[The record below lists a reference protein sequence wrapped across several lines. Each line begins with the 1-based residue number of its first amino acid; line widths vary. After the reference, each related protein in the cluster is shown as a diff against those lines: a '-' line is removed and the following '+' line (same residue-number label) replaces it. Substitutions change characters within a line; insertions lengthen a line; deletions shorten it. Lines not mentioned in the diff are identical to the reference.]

1 MKIGITCYRLVK
13 WTEYEDQY
21 QDAVEWLAQT
31 EGTVQTFNRL
41 QNTLAEK
48 RDILEQFQNHLQAVF
63 DWQKDLDRLNM
74 RAQQLLETCA
84 DSRVSNAVTS
94 ITTKY
99 NALLSLAKEIM
110 RRLEV
115 HFQEHQQHSALFQEC
130 QEWIERTKEKV
141 VESSG
146 SGGSD
151 NLSELKGRLH
161 QIKCIRQSLEQGH
174 HKLRYIQELKERV
187 ILNTE
192 QSGAQQIQDNT
203 DVIRADFD
211 KLSRDVQEARESLS
225 ARISILEDI
234 DKAHQ
239 MFVDWLQE
247 IMDKVPSPVN
257 AQGAEGLTDLSDK
270 KSALE
275 KYKVLLHDALSHA
288 DVLQRLQD
296 KLAAQPDLPREE
308 YDSSIERYEQ
318 LKATIQKTISTME
331 ELVQQHEEYRQGY
344 VDAADWI
351 RRTRLDIQQYG
362 DFNGERDAVEEK
374 LRKCCE
380 LRQTYPAGEQLVDKA
395 VKLSDVVITGSSTEG
410 QEAIKQEL
418 VQLRNEWESLVSSS
432 DETLKSLSDC
442 CSAWSDFQDVFQR
455 MKKWL
460 TEFQAKWLEESTHD
474 TTEEAVESR
483 LVRCRELLKEGESQK
498 SWLED
503 LNDRCEIL
511 MELSTCSRVREETVQ
526 LQAGFTTVM
535 GNVQSLLS
543 RLEKTRTDH
552 TDFVTSKA
560 EFANW
565 LERAQGTVQDC
576 SGQCGSEASTKE
588 KYELVRS
595 IASRLTEGQHLMNGM
610 MDSFTK
616 ALSASRPQSNP
627 DEQQKGFRA
636 EISTLRANWDQLN
649 IDVNSTLSH
658 LKGVINRWEEFR
670 DACIRM
676 DQWLVTNE
684 QVLSDYPQSK
694 GEVGEMKT
702 LMERLKSQ
710 QMEFERKKA
719 DLDHLRREAS
729 ELSASANDHNCTAT
743 VDQLHDRWEKLAAV
757 AANYH
762 TRLEEEI
769 QEYNAYHQAL
779 QDTEKWILQ
788 TSFHLMAHNSMYITT
803 RDQTE
808 EQTKKHNVLSSSILE
823 LRMSFSLFI
832 ITTIFYP
839 SCRICWQ
846 KYIRTKALWMTSGA
860 KARDK
865 LFATQLPM
873 LPLRA

>member
-1 MKIGITCYRLVK
+1 MVK

-41 QNTLAEK
+41 QNTLPEK

-146 SGGSD
+146 TGGSD

-192 QSGAQQIQDNT
+192 QSGAQQIQENT
-203 DVIRADFD
+203 DVIRAEFD

-318 LKATIQKTISTME
+318 LKATIQKTISTIE
-331 ELVQQHEEYRQGY
+331 ELVQQHEQYRQGY

-374 LRKCCE
+374 QRKCCE

-395 VKLSDVVITGSSTEG
+395 VKLSEVVINGSSTEG
-410 QEAIKQEL
+410 QEVIKQEL
-418 VQLRNEWESLVSSS
+418 AQLRNEWESLVSSS

-442 CSAWSDFQDVFQR
+442 CSAWSDFQDVFTR

-460 TEFQAKWLEESTHD
+460 TEFQVKWVEESARNSP
-474 TTEEAVESR
+474 EEAIEPR
-483 LVRCRELLKEGESQK
+483 LIRCRELLKEGESQK

-526 LQAGFTTVM
+526 LQAGFTAVM

-552 TDFVTSKA
+552 TDFVTSKK
-560 EFANW
+560 EFSNW

-576 SGQCGSEASTKE
+576 SGQCGNEASTKE

-616 ALSASRPQSNP
+616 ALSASRPQSSP
-627 DEQQKGFRA
+627 DDQQKGFRA
-636 EISTLRANWDQLN
+636 EISTLRASWDQLN

-658 LKGVINRWEEFR
+658 LKGAINRWEEFR
-670 DACIRM
+670 DSCTRM
-676 DQWLVTNE
+676 EQWLKTSE
-684 QVLSDYPQSK
+684 QQLTDYPQSK

-729 ELSASANDHNCTAT
+729 ELSTWANDQSCTNV
-743 VDQLHDRWEKLAAV
+743 VDQLHEKWEKLSIIT
-757 AANYH
+757 ANYH
-762 TRLEEEI
+762 SRLEEEI
-769 QEYNAYHQAL
+769 MDYNAYHQAL

-808 EQTKKHNVLSSSILE
+808 EQTKKHNVRNIIILAVKPE
-823 LRMSFSLFI
+823 
-832 ITTIFYP
+832 
-839 SCRICWQ
+839 
-846 KYIRTKALWMTSGA
+846 
-860 KARDK
+860 
-865 LFATQLPM
+865 
-873 LPLRA
+873 

>member
-1 MKIGITCYRLVK
+1 MVK

-31 EGTVQTFNRL
+31 EATVQTFNRL
-41 QNTLAEK
+41 QNTLSEK
-48 RDILEQFQNHLQAVF
+48 RDILEQFQNHLQTVF

-99 NALLSLAKEIM
+99 NALLSLAKEAM

-146 SGGSD
+146 GSGEADVSRAD

-174 HKLRYIQELKERV
+174 HKLRYVQELKERV

-192 QSGAQQIQDNT
+192 QSGAQQIQDDT
-203 DVIRADFD
+203 EVLRSDFD
-211 KLSRDVQEARESLS
+211 KLSRDVQEARETLS
-225 ARISILEDI
+225 ARISVLEDI

-247 IMDKVPSPVN
+247 IMDKVPSPV
-257 AQGAEGLTDLSDK
+257 QGAEGLTDLSDK

-288 DVLQRLQD
+288 EVLQRLQD

-318 LKATIQKTISTME
+318 LKATIQKTISMME
-331 ELVQQHEEYRQGY
+331 ELVQQHEEYKQGY
-344 VDAADWI
+344 VDATDWI
-351 RRTRLDIQQYG
+351 RRTRLDVQQFG
-362 DFNGERDAVEEK
+362 DFNGERAAVEEK
-374 LRKCCE
+374 LQKCSE
-380 LRQTYPAGEQLVDKA
+380 LRQTFPTGDQLVEKA
-395 VKLSDVVITGSSTEG
+395 VKLSEVVINGSSAEG
-410 QEAIKQEL
+410 QEVIKQEL
-418 VQLRNEWESLVSSS
+418 AQLRAEWESLVSCS

-442 CSAWSDFQDVFQR
+442 CSAWSDFQDVYQR

-460 TEFQAKWLEESTHD
+460 TEFQAKWSEESS
-474 TTEEAVESR
+474 SR
-483 LVRCRELLKEGESQK
+483 NAPDDASEPRLLRCRELLKEAESQK
-498 SWLED
+498 AWLED

-511 MELSTCSRVREETVQ
+511 MEHSTCSRVREETVQ
-526 LQAGFTTVM
+526 LQAGYTAVV

-543 RLEKTRTDH
+543 RLEKTKTDH
-552 TDFVTSKA
+552 TDFVIAKK
-560 EFANW
+560 EFSDW

-576 SGQCGSEASTKE
+576 SGPSGNEAAAKE

-595 IASRLTEGQHLMNGM
+595 VASRLTEGQHLMNVM

-616 ALSASRPQSNP
+616 ALSASQAN
-627 DEQQKGFRA
+627 QQESFRE
-636 EISTLRANWDQLN
+636 EIATLRANWDQLN
-649 IDVNSTLSH
+649 IGLNNTVSQ
-658 LKGVINRWEEFR
+658 LKGAINRWEEFR
-670 DACIRM
+670 EACTRTE
-676 DQWLVTNE
+676 QWLTGIE
-684 QVLSDYPQSK
+684 QTLVDYPQSK

-710 QMEFERKKA
+710 QMELERRKA
-719 DLDHLRREAS
+719 DLDHLKREAG
-729 ELSASANDHNCTAT
+729 ELSTWCNDTQCVTT
-743 VDQLHDRWEKLAAV
+743 VDKLHNKWNELAVV
-757 AANYH
+757 ATSYH
-762 TRLEEEI
+762 SRLEEEV

-803 RDQTE
+803 REQTE
-808 EQTKKHNVLSSSILE
+808 VQTTKHNVS
-823 LRMSFSLFI
+823 
-832 ITTIFYP
+832 
-839 SCRICWQ
+839 
-846 KYIRTKALWMTSGA
+846 
-860 KARDK
+860 
-865 LFATQLPM
+865 ATVQ
-873 LPLRA
+873 

>member
-1 MKIGITCYRLVK
+1 MK

-31 EGTVQTFNRL
+31 EATVQTFNRL

-74 RAQQLLETCA
+74 RAQQLLQTCA

-99 NALLSLAKEIM
+99 NALLSLAKEVM

-146 SGGSD
+146 SGGAVDGPRAD

-192 QSGAQQIQDNT
+192 QSGAQQIQEDT
-203 DVIRADFD
+203 DMIRSEFD
-211 KLSRDVQEARESLS
+211 KLARDVQDARESLS
-225 ARISILEDI
+225 ARITVLEDI

-247 IMDKVPSPVN
+247 IMDKVPSPVSV
-257 AQGAEGLTDLSDK
+257 QGAEGLTDLSDK

-275 KYKVLLHDALSHA
+275 KYRVLLHDALSHA
-288 DVLQRLQD
+288 EVLQRLQD

-318 LKATIQKTISTME
+318 LKSTIQKTIGMME

-374 LRKCCE
+374 QRKCYE
-380 LRQTYPAGEQLVDKA
+380 LRQTFPAGEQLVDKA
-395 VKLSDVVITGSSTEG
+395 VKLSEVVINGSSTEG
-410 QEAIKQEL
+410 QEVIKNEL
-418 VQLRNEWESLVSSS
+418 AQLHNEWESLVSCA

-442 CSAWSDFQDVFQR
+442 CSAWSEFQDVFTR

-460 TEFQAKWLEESTHD
+460 TDFQSKWAEESIRNSPEDASET
-474 TTEEAVESR
+474 R
-483 LVRCRELLKEGESQK
+483 LTRCRDLLKEAESQK
-498 SWLED
+498 AWLED

-526 LQAGFTTVM
+526 LQAGYTAVV

-552 TDFVTSKA
+552 TDFITAKKD
-560 EFANW
+560 FAGW

-576 SGQCGSEASTKE
+576 SGPCGNEVATKE

-595 IASRLTEGQHLMNGM
+595 VASRLTEGQHLMNVM
-610 MDSFTK
+610 MDAFTK
-616 ALSASRPQSNP
+616 ALSASPT
-627 DEQQKGFRA
+627 DQQETFRE
-636 EISTLRANWDQLN
+636 EISTLRANWDQMN
-649 IDVNSTLSH
+649 IGVNNTLSQ
-658 LKGVINRWEEFR
+658 LKGAINRWEEFR
-670 DACIRM
+670 EACSRM
-676 DQWLVTNE
+676 DQWLATNE
-684 QVLSDYPQSK
+684 QLLNDYPQSK

-710 QMEFERKKA
+710 QMELERKKA
-719 DLDHLRREAS
+719 DLEHLRREAS
-729 ELSASANDHNCTAT
+729 ELSVWANDQSCSVN
-743 VDQLHDRWEKLAAV
+743 VDRLHDKWSELAVV

-762 TRLEEEI
+762 SRLEEEV

-803 RDQTE
+803 REQTE
-808 EQTKKHNVLSSSILE
+808 EQTKKHNVRRHFRCGGYRLINSNY
-823 LRMSFSLFI
+823 SLFL
-832 ITTIFYP
+832 FEGP
-839 SCRICWQ
+839 PGGN
-846 KYIRTKALWMTSGA
+846 LFLSGYYG
-860 KARDK
+860 RR
-865 LFATQLPM
+865 QM
-873 LPLRA
+873 